1 METLLVDTYSVY
13 PFAVVTEHSVT
24 GPGGQCFRGKGLPP
38 SNIIFYCVIC
48 VFGRLKLVS
57 FFIAD
62 H

>member
-38 SNIIFYCVIC
+38 SNIIFYSTVLYVCLE
-48 VFGRLKLVS
+48 G
-57 FFIAD
+57 
-62 H
+62 